1 MKKYKTFETE
11 RLFLKPTSVEDAEF
25 IFELLNSPNW
35 IKNIGD
41 RNINSINDA
50 KKYIQT
56 KMLPRL
62 TKLGYSVYTL
72 IIKQDNIKIGTCG
85 FYDREGLEGIDIGFA
100 LLPEYERKGYA
111 FDSTRKLMNVAFN
124 EFGIKE
130 ISAITTEENISS
142 KKLLQKLGFQ
152 LNGIT
157 KLPNDDDELLL
168 YKTKID
174 MIADKI

>member
-56 KMLPRL
+56 KMLPQL

-72 IIKQDNIKIGTCG
+72 ILKQDNIKIGTCG
-85 FYDREGLEGIDIGFA
+85 FYDREGIKGIDIGFA
-100 LLPEYERKGYA
+100 LLPEYEKKGYA

-174 MIADKI
+174 MISDKI

>member
-56 KMLPRL
+56 KMLPQL

-72 IIKQDNIKIGTCG
+72 ILKQDNIKIGTCG
-85 FYDREGLEGIDIGFA
+85 FYDREGIKGIDIGFA

-111 FDSTRKLMNVAFN
+111 FDSTKKLMNVAFN

-157 KLPNDDDELLL
+157 KLSNDDDELLL

>member
-56 KMLPRL
+56 KMLPQL

-72 IIKQDNIKIGTCG
+72 ILKQDNMKIGTCG
-85 FYDREGLEGIDIGFA
+85 FYDREGIKGIDIGFA
-100 LLPEYERKGYA
+100 LLPEYEKKGYA
-111 FDSTRKLMNVAFN
+111 FDSTRKLMNVALK

-142 KKLLQKLGFQ
+142 KKLLQKLGFEP
-152 LNGIT
+152 NGII
-157 KLPNDDDELLL
+157 KLPNDDEELLL
-168 YKTKID
+168 YKYTCFLL
-174 MIADKI
+174 